1 MDFFKLIILT
11 FVFIKAFLTSAVLEA
26 KEVSIN
32 LENSRIIENSIPLE
46 VRRDD
51 PDKHNGK
58 NPNKNPFGFNQTYN
72 ENNILHRY
80 EV

>member
-11 FVFIKAFLTSAVLEA
+11 FVFIKAFLTSAVLET

-32 LENSRIIENSIPLE
+32 HENSRIIENSNPFE

-51 PDKHNGK
+51 PDKHN
-58 NPNKNPFGFNQTYN
+58 
-72 ENNILHRY
+72 
-80 EV
+80 